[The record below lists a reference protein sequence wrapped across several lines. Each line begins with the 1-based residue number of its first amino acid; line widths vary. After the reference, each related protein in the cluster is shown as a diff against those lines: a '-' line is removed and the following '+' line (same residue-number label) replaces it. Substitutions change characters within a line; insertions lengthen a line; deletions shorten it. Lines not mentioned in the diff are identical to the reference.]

1 MLISVS
7 ILDKSKYQLVK
18 EAIQNIAPEATISE
32 EYNDII
38 DIFNKGM
45 Y

>member
-7 ILDKSKYQLVK
+7 ILDKSKYQK
-18 EAIQNIAPEATISE
+18 IAPEATIYE